1 MKAHKYFGQATQ
13 DARIA
18 SLIETLPKQYLGR
31 EYAFTERVRSI
42 ATIRFAY
49 DHLQV
54 TDDIN
59 LEDLDALSMRSMP
72 LCMSTLHQHL
82 RSTHHLKHVGRLQYS
97 LFLKVTYNFFVEF
110 HLCAVTLCY
119 DFFLL
124 FQLIIFKGIGITL
137 EQAIEFWK
145 DELGNRGG
153 RNFEK
158 DYAYNIKHSYGTVGK
173 RTSYT
178 PYSCAKIEDMTPG
191 AGIVRPRF

>member
-1 MKAHKYFGQATQ
+1 MVKAHKYFGQATQ

-42 ATIRFAY
+42 ALIIVFAN

-59 LEDLDALSMRSMP
+59 LEDLDALSVRSMP

-97 LFLKVTYNFFVEF
+97 LFLKV
-110 HLCAVTLCY
+110 
-119 DFFLL
+119 
-124 FQLIIFKGIGITL
+124 I
-137 EQAIEFWK
+137 
-145 DELGNRGG
+145 
-153 RNFEK
+153 
-158 DYAYNIKHSYGTVGK
+158 
-173 RTSYT
+173 
-178 PYSCAKIEDMTPG
+178 
-191 AGIVRPRF
+191 